1 MEEATDWLALSRW
14 RCDSRDEAVAL
25 GRGRVRGGALQWDS
39 SRFVE
44 LAKKRSIYE
53 LSETVSV

>member
-1 MEEATDWLALSRW
+1 MAEATDWLASSRW
-14 RCDSRDEAVAL
+14 RCGSRDEVVAL
-25 GRGRVRGGALQWDS
+25 GRGRVRGGTLQRDS